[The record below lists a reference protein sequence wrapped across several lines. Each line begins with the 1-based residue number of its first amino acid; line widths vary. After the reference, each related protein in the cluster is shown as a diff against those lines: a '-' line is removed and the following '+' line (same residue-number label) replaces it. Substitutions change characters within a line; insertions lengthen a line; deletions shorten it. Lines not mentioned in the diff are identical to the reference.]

1 MAFSLFFFF
10 FVCYLFE
17 IVAVHYIGMVAA
29 AAAPLDAKDSPR
41 EREKRQEWLEVISR
55 YL

>member
-1 MAFSLFFFF
+1 MAFSFFF
-10 FVCYLFE
+10 CYLFE

-41 EREKRQEWLEVISR
+41 ERKRKDKSG
-55 YL
+55 